1 MAVDQLNWLALALVG
16 MVFASL
22 ANLTLKIVVK
32 QASGAAGVA
41 LVKQELLNWI
51 IPIAV
56 ALAIIFFFV
65 WFFFLQNLVPVDL
78 LKWLVV
84 LVFFSLAA
92 FACVVLAL
100 RTGKVAL
107 VVAVLSLSTIL
118 VAFLSFVFLGDRF
131 EAKEVAA
138 ILFAVLSILFLI
150 L

>member
-1 MAVDQLNWLALALVG
+1 MAVDQLNWLALALLG

-22 ANLTLKIVVK
+22 ANLTLKVVVK
-32 QASGAAGVA
+32 QASGAAGAA
-41 LVKQELLNWI
+41 LVKQELLNWV

-56 ALAIIFFFV
+56 ALAIIFFLA
-65 WFFFLQNLVPVDL
+65 WFFFLQNLVPANL

-84 LVFFSLAA
+84 LVFFSLAS
-92 FACVVLAL
+92 FACVVFAL

-107 VVAVLSLSTIL
+107 VTAVLSLSTIL
-118 VAFLSFVFLGDRF
+118 VAFLSYIFLGDRF

-138 ILFAVLSILFLI
+138 ILFAVLSISLLV